1 MSNNKDIE
9 TNTNENT
16 QKSETPKK
24 KNIVHVI
31 RPQNAQNGGNKG
43 RRSGGNRQ
51 NSGQGKPMQVN
62 NGRPARRSDR
72 SAAQNASAEEA
83 QAPKRTEK
91 PAAESGIQIITGE

>member
-31 RPQNAQNGGNKG
+31 RPQMHRTVVTKEEDPEEIV
-43 RRSGGNRQ
+43 RIPDRENRC
-51 NSGQGKPMQVN
+51 
-62 NGRPARRSDR
+62 R
-72 SAAQNASAEEA
+72 
-83 QAPKRTEK
+83 
-91 PAAESGIQIITGE
+91 

>member
-31 RPQNAQNGGNKG
+31 RSKEDREAGSRKNTEQTA
-43 RRSGGNRQ
+43 
-51 NSGQGKPMQVN
+51 GK
-62 NGRPARRSDR
+62 
-72 SAAQNASAEEA
+72 
-83 QAPKRTEK
+83 K
-91 PAAESGIQIITGE
+91 

>member
-1 MSNNKDIE
+1 MSNKDIE
-9 TNTNENT
+9 TNINENT
-16 QKSETPKK
+16 EKSETPKK

-62 NGRPARRSDR
+62 NGRPAKRTER
-72 SAAQNASAEEA
+72 SAAQNTATGEA
-83 QAPKRTEK
+83 QEIGRAHV
-91 PAAESGIQIITGE
+91 

>member
-31 RPQNAQNGGNKG
+31 RPQNAQI
-43 RRSGGNRQ
+43 RRKSSEFRT
-51 NSGQGKPMQVN
+51 GKTDA
-62 NGRPARRSDR
+62 G
-72 SAAQNASAEEA
+72 
-83 QAPKRTEK
+83 K
-91 PAAESGIQIITGE
+91 

>member
-43 RRSGGNRQ
+43 RRSEETVRIPDRENRC
-51 NSGQGKPMQVN
+51 
-62 NGRPARRSDR
+62 R
-72 SAAQNASAEEA
+72 
-83 QAPKRTEK
+83 
-91 PAAESGIQIITGE
+91 

>member
-31 RPQNAQNGGNKG
+31 RPQNAQNGGTKEEDPEEIV
-43 RRSGGNRQ
+43 RIPDRENRC
-51 NSGQGKPMQVN
+51 
-62 NGRPARRSDR
+62 R
-72 SAAQNASAEEA
+72 
-83 QAPKRTEK
+83 
-91 PAAESGIQIITGE
+91 

>member
-31 RPQNAQNGGNKG
+31 RT
-43 RRSGGNRQ
+43 
-51 NSGQGKPMQVN
+51 GKTDA
-62 NGRPARRSDR
+62 G
-72 SAAQNASAEEA
+72 
-83 QAPKRTEK
+83 K
-91 PAAESGIQIITGE
+91 

>member
-43 RRSGGNRQ
+43 RDRRKSSEFRT
-51 NSGQGKPMQVN
+51 GKTDA
-62 NGRPARRSDR
+62 G
-72 SAAQNASAEEA
+72 
-83 QAPKRTEK
+83 K
-91 PAAESGIQIITGE
+91 

>member
-31 RPQNAQNGGNKG
+31 RCLLYT
-43 RRSGGNRQ
+43 
-51 NSGQGKPMQVN
+51 
-62 NGRPARRSDR
+62 SD
-72 SAAQNASAEEA
+72 AADD
-83 QAPKRTEK
+83 
-91 PAAESGIQIITGE
+91 

>member
-31 RPQNAQNGGNKG
+31 RPQNAQNL
-43 RRSGGNRQ
+43 SL
-51 NSGQGKPMQVN
+51 
-62 NGRPARRSDR
+62 
-72 SAAQNASAEEA
+72 
-83 QAPKRTEK
+83 
-91 PAAESGIQIITGE
+91 IHI

>member
-62 NGRPARRSDR
+62 LSL
-72 SAAQNASAEEA
+72 
-83 QAPKRTEK
+83 
-91 PAAESGIQIITGE
+91 IHI

>member
-43 RRSGGNRQ
+43 RDPEEIVRIPDRENRC
-51 NSGQGKPMQVN
+51 
-62 NGRPARRSDR
+62 R
-72 SAAQNASAEEA
+72 
-83 QAPKRTEK
+83 
-91 PAAESGIQIITGE
+91 

>member
-43 RRSGGNRQ
+43 RRPFRSTECVCIRSTGSKEDREAGSRKNTEQTSG
-51 NSGQGKPMQVN
+51 K
-62 NGRPARRSDR
+62 
-72 SAAQNASAEEA
+72 
-83 QAPKRTEK
+83 K
-91 PAAESGIQIITGE
+91 